1 MGHIFIGVVVA
12 VAVIV
17 IAPLVRR
24 LWIGNRMV
32 TGLLTGKFGQTPLE
46 HELAAWFRAAPREG
60 RATQPICGCAIGTG
74 WSKGNR
80 RGPADGVHSGSL
92 AYGGAHNLG
101 ICWPKKWTV

>member
-46 HELAAWFRAAPREG
+46 HELAAWFRERPA
-60 RATQPICGCAIGTG
+60 RAEQRNLFVGVQLGLG
-74 WSKGNR
+74 GLKGIV
-80 RGPADGVHSGSL
+80 ADRLMACIAEVWRTE
-92 AYGGAHNLG
+92 AHNLG